1 MLLLT
6 KEGERMRNI
15 TMTLPSALP
24 SMVWGWRELLGLCK
38 IKVVVVML
46 VCAAVGMAL
55 ATQGLP
61 PLTKV
66 IIGLAGIGLASCGA
80 AAFNHV
86 IDRHLDAVMTRTSRR
101 PVASKRLPVTI
112 ALAWAC
118 LLSVAGVTL
127 LAWQVNVLA
136 AALTFASLIG
146 YALIYTAFLKR
157 ATPQNIVIGGV
168 AGAAPPLLG
177 WVAITGQV
185 SPEPLLL
192 MLIIFAWTPPHF
204 WALAIHKCD
213 DYARAGI
220 PMLPVT
226 HGLPFTRLQIWLYGW
241 LTVLTTL
248 LPVMI
253 GMSGVLYLVIVL
265 GLNARFM
272 FWNWR
277 VWRGHDAT
285 APIGAF
291 WFSIRYLLGV
301 FGALLLDH
309 YAATLAW

>member
-1 MLLLT
+1 
-6 KEGERMRNI
+6 MRNI
-15 TMTLPSALP
+15 TIMLPAAVP

-38 IKVVVVML
+38 LKVVAVML
-46 VCAAVGMAL
+46 VCTAVGMAL
-55 ATQGLP
+55 ATPGLP
-61 PLTKV
+61 PLANV
-66 IIGLAGIGLASCGA
+66 VFGLAGIGLASCGA

-86 IDRHLDAVMTRTSRR
+86 IDRHLDAFMTRTSRR
-101 PVASKRLPVTI
+101 PVASKRLPVPVAI
-112 ALAWAC
+112 AWAVM
-118 LLSVAGVTL
+118 LSALGVAL
-127 LAWQVNVLA
+127 LAWQVNALTAV
-136 AALTFASLIG
+136 LTFASLIG

-177 WVAITGQV
+177 WVAITGYV

-226 HGLPFTRLQIWLYGW
+226 HGIPFTRLQIWLYGW
-241 LTVLTTL
+241 LTVVTTL

-253 GMSGVLYLVIVL
+253 GMSGMLYLVIVL
-265 GLNARFM
+265 ALNARFM

-277 VWRGHDAT
+277 IWRGQDST
-285 APIGAF
+285 APISAF

-301 FGALLLDH
+301 FLALLLDH
-309 YAATLAW
+309 YSRGIVG

>member
-1 MLLLT
+1 
-6 KEGERMRNI
+6 MRNI
-15 TMTLPSALP
+15 TTTLPASLP
-24 SMVWGWRELLGLCK
+24 SVMWGWRELLGLCK
-38 IKVVVVML
+38 IKVVAVML
-46 VCAAVGMAL
+46 VCTAVGMAL
-55 ATQGLP
+55 AFPGLP
-61 PLTKV
+61 PMSNVLF
-66 IIGLAGIGLASCGA
+66 GLVGIGLASCGA
-80 AAFNHV
+80 AAFNHIV
-86 IDRHLDAVMTRTSRR
+86 DRHLDAVMTRTSRR
-101 PVASKRLPVTI
+101 PLASKRLPVSV
-112 ALAWAC
+112 ALGWAG
-118 LLSVAGVTL
+118 LLSVLGVAL
-127 LAWQVNVLA
+127 LAWQVNQLTA
-136 AALTFASLIG
+136 ILTFASLIG

-177 WVAITGQV
+177 WVAISGQV

-192 MLIIFAWTPPHF
+192 MLIIFVWTPPHF
-204 WALAIHKCD
+204 WALAIHKRD

-226 HGLPFTRLQIWLYGW
+226 HGIPFTRLQIWLYGW

-265 GLNARFM
+265 CLNARFM

-277 VWRGHDAT
+277 VWRGQDPS
-285 APIGAF
+285 APMGAF

-301 FGALLLDH
+301 FAALLLDH
-309 YAATLAW
+309 YATALT

>member
-1 MLLLT
+1 ML
-6 KEGERMRNI
+6 
-15 TMTLPSALP
+15 PAAVP

-38 IKVVVVML
+38 LKVVAVML
-46 VCAAVGMAL
+46 VCTAVGMAL
-55 ATQGLP
+55 ATPGLP
-61 PLTKV
+61 PLANV
-66 IIGLAGIGLASCGA
+66 VFGLAGIGLASCGA

-101 PVASKRLPVTI
+101 PVASKRLPVPVAI
-112 ALAWAC
+112 AWAVM
-118 LLSVAGVTL
+118 LSALGVAL
-127 LAWQVNVLA
+127 LAWQVNALTAV
-136 AALTFASLIG
+136 LTFASLIG

-177 WVAITGQV
+177 WVAITGYV

-226 HGLPFTRLQIWLYGW
+226 HGIPFTRLQIWLYGW
-241 LTVLTTL
+241 LTVVTTL

-253 GMSGVLYLVIVL
+253 GMSGMLYLVIVL
-265 GLNARFM
+265 ALNARFM

-277 VWRGHDAT
+277 IWRGQDST
-285 APIGAF
+285 APISAF

-301 FGALLLDH
+301 FSALLLDH
-309 YAATLAW
+309 YSRGIVG

>member
-1 MLLLT
+1 
-6 KEGERMRNI
+6 MRNI
-15 TMTLPSALP
+15 TIMLPAAVP

-38 IKVVVVML
+38 MKVVAVML
-46 VCAAVGMAL
+46 VCTAVGMAL
-55 ATQGLP
+55 ATPGLP
-61 PLTKV
+61 PLANV
-66 IIGLAGIGLASCGA
+66 VFGLAGIGLASCGA

-101 PVASKRLPVTI
+101 PVASKRLPVPVAI
-112 ALAWAC
+112 AWAVM
-118 LLSVAGVTL
+118 LSALGVAL
-127 LAWQVNVLA
+127 LAWQVNALTAV
-136 AALTFASLIG
+136 LTFASLIG

-177 WVAITGQV
+177 WVAITGYV

-226 HGLPFTRLQIWLYGW
+226 HGIPFTRLQIWLYGW
-241 LTVLTTL
+241 LTVVTTL

-253 GMSGVLYLVIVL
+253 GMSGMLYLIIVL
-265 GLNARFM
+265 ALNARFM

-277 VWRGHDAT
+277 IWRGQDAT
-285 APIGAF
+285 APISAF

-301 FGALLLDH
+301 FSALLLDH
-309 YAATLAW
+309 YSRGIVG

>member
-1 MLLLT
+1 
-6 KEGERMRNI
+6 MRNI
-15 TMTLPSALP
+15 TMTLPTALP
-24 SMVWGWRELLGLCK
+24 SMVWGWKELLGLCK
-38 IKVVVVML
+38 LKVVVVML
-46 VCAAVGMAL
+46 VCTAVGMAL
-55 ATQGLP
+55 ATPGLP
-61 PLTKV
+61 ALTSV
-66 IIGLAGIGLASCGA
+66 TFGLAGIGLASCGA

-101 PVASKRLPVTI
+101 PVASKRLPVAI
-112 ALAWAC
+112 AIAWAC
-118 LLSVAGVTL
+118 LLSVAGVAL
-127 LAWQVNVLA
+127 LAWQVNHLT

-177 WVAITGQV
+177 WVAITGQIT
-185 SPEPLLL
+185 PEPLLL

-204 WALAIHKCD
+204 WALAIHKRD

-226 HGLPFTRLQIWLYGW
+226 HGIPFTRLQIWLYGW

-253 GMSGVLYLVIVL
+253 GMSGALYLFIVVC
-265 GLNARFM
+265 LNARFM
-272 FWNWR
+272 VWNWR
-277 VWRGHDAT
+277 VWRGQDST

-301 FGALLLDH
+301 FGALILDH
-309 YAATLAW
+309 YSALLVW

>member
-1 MLLLT
+1 ML
-6 KEGERMRNI
+6 
-15 TMTLPSALP
+15 PAAVP

-38 IKVVVVML
+38 LKVVAVML
-46 VCAAVGMAL
+46 VCTAVGMAL
-55 ATQGLP
+55 ATPGLP
-61 PLTKV
+61 PLANV
-66 IIGLAGIGLASCGA
+66 VFGLAGIGLASCGA

-101 PVASKRLPVTI
+101 PVASKRLPVPVAI
-112 ALAWAC
+112 AWAVM
-118 LLSVAGVTL
+118 LSALGVAL
-127 LAWQVNVLA
+127 LAWQVNALTAV
-136 AALTFASLIG
+136 LTFASLIG

-177 WVAITGQV
+177 WVAITGYV

-226 HGLPFTRLQIWLYGW
+226 HGIPFTRLQIWLYGW
-241 LTVLTTL
+241 LTVVTTL

-253 GMSGVLYLVIVL
+253 GMSGMLYLVIVL
-265 GLNARFM
+265 ALNARFM

-277 VWRGHDAT
+277 IWRGQDST
-285 APIGAF
+285 APISAF

-301 FGALLLDH
+301 FLALLLDH
-309 YAATLAW
+309 YSRGIVG

>member
-1 MLLLT
+1 
-6 KEGERMRNI
+6 MRNI
-15 TMTLPSALP
+15 TIMLPAAVP

-38 IKVVVVML
+38 LKVVAVML
-46 VCAAVGMAL
+46 VCTAVGMAM
-55 ATQGLP
+55 ATPGLP
-61 PLTKV
+61 PLANV
-66 IIGLAGIGLASCGA
+66 VFGLAGIGLASCGA

-101 PVASKRLPVTI
+101 PVASKRLPVPVAI
-112 ALAWAC
+112 AWAVM
-118 LLSVAGVTL
+118 LSALGVAL
-127 LAWQVNVLA
+127 LAWQVNALTAV
-136 AALTFASLIG
+136 LTFASLIG

-177 WVAITGQV
+177 WVAITGYV

-226 HGLPFTRLQIWLYGW
+226 HGIPFTRLQIWLYGW
-241 LTVLTTL
+241 LTVVTTL

-253 GMSGVLYLVIVL
+253 GMSGMLYLVIVL
-265 GLNARFM
+265 ALNARFM

-277 VWRGHDAT
+277 IWRGQDAT
-285 APIGAF
+285 APISAF

-301 FGALLLDH
+301 FSALLLDH
-309 YAATLAW
+309 YSKGIVG

>member
-1 MLLLT
+1 
-6 KEGERMRNI
+6 
-15 TMTLPSALP
+15 
-24 SMVWGWRELLGLCK
+24 
-38 IKVVVVML
+38 ML
-46 VCAAVGMAL
+46 VCTAVGMAL
-55 ATQGLP
+55 ATPGLP
-61 PLTKV
+61 PLSNV
-66 IIGLAGIGLASCGA
+66 ILGLAGIGLASCGA

-101 PVASKRLPVTI
+101 PVASKRLPVAV
-112 ALAWAC
+112 ALGWAC
-118 LLSVAGVTL
+118 LLSVAGVAL
-127 LAWQVNVLA
+127 LAWQVNHLT

-177 WVAITGQV
+177 WVAITGQIT
-185 SPEPLLL
+185 PEPLLL

-204 WALAIHKCD
+204 WALAIHKRD

-226 HGLPFTRLQIWLYGW
+226 HGIPFTRLQIWLYAW

-253 GMSGVLYLVIVL
+253 GMSGALYLFIVVC
-265 GLNARFM
+265 LNARFM
-272 FWNWR
+272 VWNWR
-277 VWRGHDAT
+277 VWRGQDPA

-301 FGALLLDH
+301 FGALILDH
-309 YAATLAW
+309 YAATLVW

>member
-1 MLLLT
+1 
-6 KEGERMRNI
+6 MRNI
-15 TMTLPSALP
+15 TMTMPASLPYV
-24 SMVWGWRELLGLCK
+24 VWGWRELLGLCK
-38 IKVVVVML
+38 IKVVAVML
-46 VCAAVGMAL
+46 VCTAVGMAL

-61 PLTKV
+61 PMSTVLF
-66 IIGLAGIGLASCGA
+66 GLVGIGLASCGA

-86 IDRHLDAVMTRTSRR
+86 VDRHLDAIMTRTSCR
-101 PVASKRLPVTI
+101 PVASKRLPVPV
-112 ALAWAC
+112 ALGWAS
-118 LLSVAGVTL
+118 LLSVLGVAL
-127 LAWQVNVLA
+127 LAWQVNQLTA
-136 AALTFASLIG
+136 MLTFASLIG

-226 HGLPFTRLQIWLYGW
+226 HGIPFTRLQIWLYGW

-253 GMSGVLYLVIVL
+253 GMSGVLYLAIVL
-265 GLNARFM
+265 CLNARFM

-277 VWRGHDAT
+277 IWRGQDPA

-301 FGALLLDH
+301 FAALLLDH
-309 YAATLAW
+309 YATALAW

>member
-1 MLLLT
+1 
-6 KEGERMRNI
+6 MRNI
-15 TMTLPSALP
+15 TIMLPAAVP

-38 IKVVVVML
+38 LKVVAVML
-46 VCAAVGMAL
+46 VCTAVGMAL
-55 ATQGLP
+55 ATPGLP
-61 PLTKV
+61 PLANV
-66 IIGLAGIGLASCGA
+66 VFGLAGIGLASCGA

-101 PVASKRLPVTI
+101 PVASKRLPVPVAI
-112 ALAWAC
+112 AWAVM
-118 LLSVAGVTL
+118 LSALGVAL
-127 LAWQVNVLA
+127 LAWQVNALTAV
-136 AALTFASLIG
+136 LTFASLIG

-177 WVAITGQV
+177 WVAITGYV

-226 HGLPFTRLQIWLYGW
+226 HGIPFTRLQIWLYGW
-241 LTVLTTL
+241 LTVVTTL

-253 GMSGVLYLVIVL
+253 GMSGMLYLVIVL
-265 GLNARFM
+265 ALNARFM

-277 VWRGHDAT
+277 IWRGQDST
-285 APIGAF
+285 APISAF

-301 FGALLLDH
+301 FLALLLDH
-309 YAATLAW
+309 YSRGIVG

>member
-1 MLLLT
+1 
-6 KEGERMRNI
+6 MRNI
-15 TMTLPSALP
+15 TIMLPASVP

-38 IKVVVVML
+38 LKVVAVML

-55 ATQGLP
+55 ATPGVP
-61 PLTKV
+61 PLTNV
-66 IIGLAGIGLASCGA
+66 IFGLAGIGLASCGA

-101 PVASKRLPVTI
+101 PVASKRLPVPVAI
-112 ALAWAC
+112 GWAVVLSALG
-118 LLSVAGVTL
+118 VAI
-127 LAWQVNVLA
+127 LAWQVNSLTA
-136 AALTFASLIG
+136 LLTFASLIG

-177 WVAITGQV
+177 WVAITGYV

-226 HGLPFTRLQIWLYGW
+226 HGIPFTRLQIWLYGW
-241 LTVLTTL
+241 LTVVTTL
-248 LPVMI
+248 LPVVI
-253 GMSGVLYLVIVL
+253 GMSGMLYLVIVL
-265 GLNARFM
+265 ALNARFM

-277 VWRGHDAT
+277 IWRGQDST
-285 APIGAF
+285 APISAF

-301 FGALLLDH
+301 FSALLLDH
-309 YAATLAW
+309 YSMGIAW

>member
-1 MLLLT
+1 
-6 KEGERMRNI
+6 MRNI
-15 TMTLPSALP
+15 TIMLPAAVP

-38 IKVVVVML
+38 LKVVGVML
-46 VCAAVGMAL
+46 VCTAVGMAM
-55 ATQGLP
+55 ATPGLP
-61 PLTKV
+61 PLANV
-66 IIGLAGIGLASCGA
+66 VFGLAGIGLASCGA

-101 PVASKRLPVTI
+101 PVASKRLPVPVAI
-112 ALAWAC
+112 AWAVM
-118 LLSVAGVTL
+118 LSALGVAL
-127 LAWQVNVLA
+127 LAWQVNALTAV
-136 AALTFASLIG
+136 LTFASLIG

-177 WVAITGQV
+177 WVAITGYV

-226 HGLPFTRLQIWLYGW
+226 HGIPFTRLQIWLYGW
-241 LTVLTTL
+241 LTVVTTL

-253 GMSGVLYLVIVL
+253 GMSGMLYLVIVL
-265 GLNARFM
+265 ALNARFM

-277 VWRGHDAT
+277 IWRGQDAT
-285 APIGAF
+285 APISAF

-301 FGALLLDH
+301 FSALLLDH
-309 YAATLAW
+309 YSKGIVG

>member
-1 MLLLT
+1 ML
-6 KEGERMRNI
+6 
-15 TMTLPSALP
+15 PAAVP

-38 IKVVVVML
+38 LKVVAVML
-46 VCAAVGMAL
+46 VCTAVGMAM
-55 ATQGLP
+55 ATPGLP
-61 PLTKV
+61 PLANV
-66 IIGLAGIGLASCGA
+66 VFGLAGIGLASCGA

-101 PVASKRLPVTI
+101 PVASKRLPVPVAI
-112 ALAWAC
+112 AWAVM
-118 LLSVAGVTL
+118 LSALGVAL
-127 LAWQVNVLA
+127 LAWQVNALTAV
-136 AALTFASLIG
+136 LTFASLIG

-177 WVAITGQV
+177 WVAITGYV

-226 HGLPFTRLQIWLYGW
+226 HGIPFTRLQIWLYGW
-241 LTVLTTL
+241 LTVVTTL

-253 GMSGVLYLVIVL
+253 GMSGMFYLVIVL
-265 GLNARFM
+265 ALNARFM

-277 VWRGHDAT
+277 IWRGQDAT
-285 APIGAF
+285 APISAF

-301 FGALLLDH
+301 FSALLLDH
-309 YAATLAW
+309 YSKGIVG

>member
-1 MLLLT
+1 
-6 KEGERMRNI
+6 MRNI
-15 TMTLPSALP
+15 TMTLPASLP
-24 SMVWGWRELLGLCK
+24 FVMWGWRELLGLCK

-46 VCAAVGMAL
+46 VCTAVGMAL
-55 ATQGLP
+55 ATPGLP
-61 PLTKV
+61 PMSNVLF
-66 IIGLAGIGLASCGA
+66 GLAGIGLASCGA

-86 IDRHLDAVMTRTSRR
+86 VDRHLDAVMTRTSRR
-101 PVASKRLPVTI
+101 PVASKRLPVPV
-112 ALAWAC
+112 ALSWAS
-118 LLSVAGVTL
+118 LLSVMGVAL
-127 LAWQVNVLA
+127 LAWQVNQLTA
-136 AALTFASLIG
+136 LLTFASLIG

-177 WVAITGQV
+177 WVAITGQI

-204 WALAIHKCD
+204 WALAIHKRD

-226 HGLPFTRLQIWLYGW
+226 HGIPFTRLQIWLYGW

-253 GMSGVLYLVIVL
+253 GMSGILYLAIVL
-265 GLNARFM
+265 CLNARFM

-277 VWRGHDAT
+277 VWRGQDPA

-301 FGALLLDH
+301 FAALLLDH

>member
-1 MLLLT
+1 
-6 KEGERMRNI
+6 MRNI
-15 TMTLPSALP
+15 TIMLPAAVP

-38 IKVVVVML
+38 LKVVAVML
-46 VCAAVGMAL
+46 VCTAVGMAM
-55 ATQGLP
+55 ATPGLP
-61 PLTKV
+61 PLANV
-66 IIGLAGIGLASCGA
+66 VFGLAGIGLASCGA

-101 PVASKRLPVTI
+101 PVASKRLPVPVAI
-112 ALAWAC
+112 AWAVM
-118 LLSVAGVTL
+118 LSALGVAL
-127 LAWQVNVLA
+127 LAWQVNALTAV
-136 AALTFASLIG
+136 LTFASLIG

-177 WVAITGQV
+177 WVAITGYV
-185 SPEPLLL
+185 APEPLLL

-226 HGLPFTRLQIWLYGW
+226 HGIPFTRLQIWLYGW
-241 LTVLTTL
+241 LTVVTTL

-253 GMSGVLYLVIVL
+253 GMSGMLYLVIVL
-265 GLNARFM
+265 ALNARFM

-277 VWRGHDAT
+277 IWRGQDAT
-285 APIGAF
+285 APISAF

-301 FGALLLDH
+301 FSALLLDH
-309 YAATLAW
+309 YSKGIVG

>member
-1 MLLLT
+1 
-6 KEGERMRNI
+6 MRNI
-15 TMTLPSALP
+15 TIMLPASVP

-38 IKVVVVML
+38 LKVVAVML
-46 VCAAVGMAL
+46 VCTAVGMAL
-55 ATQGLP
+55 ATPGLP
-61 PLTKV
+61 PLTNV
-66 IIGLAGIGLASCGA
+66 VFGLAGIGLASCGA

-101 PVASKRLPVTI
+101 PVASKRLPVPVAI
-112 ALAWAC
+112 SWAVVLSALG
-118 LLSVAGVTL
+118 VAL
-127 LAWQVNVLA
+127 LAWQVNALTA
-136 AALTFASLIG
+136 WLTFASLIG

-177 WVAITGQV
+177 WVAITGYV
-185 SPEPLLL
+185 SAEPLLL

-226 HGLPFTRLQIWLYGW
+226 HGIPFTRLQIWLYGW
-241 LTVLTTL
+241 LTVVTTL

-253 GMSGVLYLVIVL
+253 GMSGMLYLVIVL
-265 GLNARFM
+265 ALNARFM

-277 VWRGHDAT
+277 IWRGQDSA
-285 APIGAF
+285 APINAF

-301 FGALLLDH
+301 FSALLLDH
-309 YAATLAW
+309 YSKGIVG

>member
-1 MLLLT
+1 
-6 KEGERMRNI
+6 MRNI
-15 TMTLPSALP
+15 TIMLPAAVP

-38 IKVVVVML
+38 LKVVAVML
-46 VCAAVGMAL
+46 VCTAVGMAM
-55 ATQGLP
+55 ATPGLP
-61 PLTKV
+61 PLANV
-66 IIGLAGIGLASCGA
+66 VFGLAGIGLASCGA

-101 PVASKRLPVTI
+101 PVASKRLPVPVAI
-112 ALAWAC
+112 AWAVM
-118 LLSVAGVTL
+118 LSALGVAL
-127 LAWQVNVLA
+127 LAWQVNALTAV
-136 AALTFASLIG
+136 LTFASLIG

-177 WVAITGQV
+177 WVAITGYV

-226 HGLPFTRLQIWLYGW
+226 HGIPFTRLQIWLYGW
-241 LTVLTTL
+241 LTVVTTL

-253 GMSGVLYLVIVL
+253 GMSGMFYLVIVL
-265 GLNARFM
+265 ALNARFM

-277 VWRGHDAT
+277 IWRGQDAT
-285 APIGAF
+285 APISAF

-301 FGALLLDH
+301 FSALLLDH
-309 YAATLAW
+309 YSKGIVG